1 MFYIKFIRYTKPSNS
16 GIWLKM
22 FNQQSYKTWAG
33 FSFETICIKH
43 VAQINEGLKISGI
56 NTVHGSWLEKNVQ
69 NGTQIDLL
77 IDRDDNVINICEM
90 KFYNTK
96 FAIDKKYAEE
106 IIKKVNTFSS
116 VSKTKKNLFVTFITT
131 YGLVSNQYS
140 SQHVQS
146 ELTMNHLFVDV

>member
-1 MFYIKFIRYTKPSNS
+1 
-16 GIWLKM
+16 M

-43 VAQINEGLKISGI
+43 VAQIIEGLKISGI
-56 NTVHGSWLEKNVQ
+56 NTAHGSWIERNKP

-90 KFYNTK
+90 KFCNAEYT
-96 FAIDKKYAEE
+96 IDKKYAEE
-106 IIKKVNTFSS
+106 ILKKVNIFSR

-131 YGLVSNQYS
+131 YGLISNQYS
-140 SQHVQS
+140 RQHVQS
-146 ELTMNHLFVDV
+146 ELTMNHLFIDV